1 MGRHVSLADRDK
13 DELEYARQAAARSDR
28 VARESEERLR
38 LILESAT
45 DFAII
50 TLDVQGRITG
60 WNRGA
65 ERMFGYVD
73 QEVYGR
79 PGDILFIDEDRRR
92 GDPVREMETALRQGR
107 AANERW
113 HLRKDGSYF
122 WGSGTVVPLAADG
135 EPPHGLLKIMR
146 DRTAAK
152 TAELELKASE
162 ARMQLAMDIAD
173 AATWDFDLVTG
184 ELYWSE
190 SHFRLLGYEPTPT
203 GQADPHMWEQ
213 AILPDDLERVQAE
226 WARAE
231 KERDRFLSEHRIRRS
246 DGAYLWAR
254 AAGSFFYDQG
264 GRATRF
270 VGVFF
275 DITEQKRTEQALREA
290 DRRKDE
296 FLAVLAHELRNPL
309 APIRTA
315 LELLRVSPDRAAA
328 LEQMRPLMTRQVSH
342 MVRLID
348 DLLDVS
354 RITTGRIHL
363 QPRPTLLDELVDGAV
378 EANRA
383 AIDAAGVRLNVDLP
397 AEPCVVDVDPTR
409 FVQVLSNLLHN
420 AAKFTN
426 RGGDIYIR
434 GRVETHGT
442 SGVLTLSIR
451 DTGVGI
457 PAETLPYVFD
467 LFTQGDDVARGRS
480 GLGIG
485 LALARQ
491 LVELHGGRIEASSQG
506 HGRGA
511 TFTIRMPVATL
522 PDAPQATEPERTAA
536 QPVSRRV
543 LVVDDNVDAAEAL
556 AMLVTALG
564 GTAETASSGEEG
576 LEKAREFHPDLV
588 LLDIGMRDMDGY
600 ETCRHLRD
608 EEAGRD
614 ATIVALTGWGQDR
627 DRQRSLE
634 AGFDAHMTK
643 PADPKELRRLLER

>member
-1 MGRHVSLADRDK
+1 MGRHVSLADRDH
-13 DELEYARQAAARSDR
+13 DELEHARQAAARSER
-28 VARESEERLR
+28 AARDSEERLR

-50 TLDVQGRITG
+50 TLDVEGRITG

-65 ERMFGYVD
+65 ERMFGYAEQD
-73 QEVYGR
+73 IYGR
-79 PGDILFIDEDRRR
+79 PGDIIFTDEDRRR
-92 GDPVREMETALRQGR
+92 GDPGRELATALEHGR

-113 HLRKDGSYF
+113 HVRKDGSYF
-122 WGSGTVVPLAADG
+122 WGSGTVVPLAANG
-135 EPPHGLLKIMR
+135 EAPHGLLKIMR
-146 DRTAAK
+146 DRTAAR
-152 TAELELKASE
+152 TAEVELTASE
-162 ARMQLAMDIAD
+162 ARMKLAMDIAD
-173 AATWDFDLVTG
+173 AATWDFDLVNC

-190 SHFRLLGYEPTPT
+190 RHFRLLGYEPSPT
-203 GQADPHMWEQ
+203 GQADPQMWEQ
-213 AILPDDLERVQAE
+213 TIVPDDLARVQAE
-226 WARAE
+226 WIRARD
-231 KERDRFLSEHRIRRS
+231 ERDRFLSEHRVCRA
-246 DGAYLWAR
+246 DGACLWTR
-254 AAGSFFYDQG
+254 AAGRFFYDRA
-264 GRATRF
+264 GRAIRF

-328 LEQMRPLMTRQVSH
+328 LEQMRPLMTRQIAH

-363 QPRPTLLDELVDGAV
+363 QPRPTLLAELVEGAV

-383 AIDAAGVRLNVDLP
+383 AIDAAGVRLHVALP

-420 AAKFTN
+420 AAKFTD
-426 RGGDIYIR
+426 RGGDIVIR

-442 SGVLTLSIR
+442 SGVLILSVR

-491 LVELHGGRIEASSQG
+491 LVELHGGRIEASSAG

-511 TFTIRMPVATL
+511 IFTIRMPVATL
-522 PDAPQATEPERTAA
+522 NDSREAAEPERPAP
-536 QPVSRRV
+536 QPVPRRV
-543 LVVDDNVDAAEAL
+543 LVVDDNGDAAEAL

-564 GTAETASSGEEG
+564 GTAATASSGEEG
-576 LEKAREFHPDLV
+576 LEKARELRPDLV
-588 LLDIGMRDMDGY
+588 LLDIGMRGMDGY
-600 ETCRHLRD
+600 ETCRCLRAS
-608 EEAGRD
+608 EAGRE